1 MLFILQYM
9 NNDIF
14 ISFFVI
20 LHYYGFTLF
29 GKLIGS
35 QLNKVCLY
43 TIININI

>member
-14 ISFFVI
+14 ISFLVI